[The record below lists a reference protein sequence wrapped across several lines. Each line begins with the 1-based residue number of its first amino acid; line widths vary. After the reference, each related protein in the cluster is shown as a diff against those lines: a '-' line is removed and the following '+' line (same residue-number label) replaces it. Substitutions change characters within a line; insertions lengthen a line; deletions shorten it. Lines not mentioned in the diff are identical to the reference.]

1 MRQQTSGASLA
12 LAVRK
17 TVHNPEPCLIGIDGD
32 HLPAASQIALHRDV
46 DVTELRVAIG
56 MVRALLGFAIALQA
70 VVQIVQDL
78 GYFGVAD
85 RMLAPGQGLAQSP
98 VCSCMSCTNRKDNPG
113 GVLCVYAT
121 TPAKH
126 VCRRRTV
133 RYRWAP
139 FLLVAVCRLG
149 KAWSSCMS

>member
-17 TVHNPEPCLIGIDGD
+17 TAHNPEPCLIGIDGD

-85 RMLAPGQGLAQSP
+85 RMLAPGQGLRNRPCALACPAQIGKTIRAACCVFTLLP
-98 VCSCMSCTNRKDNPG
+98 LPNMFAAGALYGIG
-113 GVLCVYAT
+113 GHLFC
-121 TPAKH
+121 
-126 VCRRRTV
+126 
-133 RYRWAP
+133 
-139 FLLVAVCRLG
+139 
-149 KAWSSCMS
+149 